1 VEIPYSLAAY
11 FLNVQKMRQDILNE
25 IHKVSLKKLPE
36 IKTGYTVK
44 VHQKIKEGSK
54 ERVQMFEG
62 LVIKISSGAG
72 TDKSFTVRRIAS
84 GVGVE
89 KIFPFHSPNIAKI
102 DVIKK
107 AKVRRSKLYYMRNKT
122 GKAARLQEEYMGG
135 RDDDII
141 EAKEEPKKEEEK
153 KEAVKAEQK

>member
-1 VEIPYSLAAY
+1 MKKIPE
-11 FLNVQKMRQDILNE
+11 V
-25 IHKVSLKKLPE
+25 
-36 IKTGYTVK
+36 KTGYTGK
-44 VHQKIKEGSK
+44 VHQKIKEGGK

-89 KIFPFHSPNIAKI
+89 KIFPFHSPNVAKI

-122 GKAARLQEEYMGG
+122 GKAARLQEEYV
-135 RDDDII
+135 DDREEHMI
-141 EAKEEPKKEEEK
+141 EAKPEVKEEAKKEETK
-153 KEAVKAEQK
+153 

>member
-1 VEIPYSLAAY
+1 
-11 FLNVQKMRQDILNE
+11 MRQDILNE
-25 IHKVSLKKLPE
+25 IHKGSLKKIPE
-36 IKTGYTVK
+36 VKTGYTVK
-44 VHQKIKEGSK
+44 VHQKIKEGGK

-89 KIFPFHSPNIAKI
+89 KIFPFHSPNVAKI

-122 GKAARLQEEYMGG
+122 GKAARLQEEYV
-135 RDDDII
+135 DDREEHMI
-141 EAKEEPKKEEEK
+141 EAKPEVKEEAKKEETK
-153 KEAVKAEQK
+153 